1 MNLAKTET
9 QEGNEQPGVLER
21 PLVEFLPAINLRMII
36 AIIILILAVISRFYN
51 IDLRVMSHDEV
62 NHVVPSYDL
71 FTGKGYRHDPVT
83 HGPMQFHLVAASY
96 FILGDSDFSSRVPA
110 ALFSISAIAFIL
122 FFFPRYVGKK
132 WRIDHSISFPRFHFH
147 VVFMEDTLERRIIE
161 LFGVMM
167 LYAYTGIS

>member
-1 MNLAKTET
+1 
-9 QEGNEQPGVLER
+9 
-21 PLVEFLPAINLRMII
+21 MII

-122 FFFPRYVGKK
+122 FFFPPLCWQE
-132 WRIDHSISFPRFHFH
+132 WRIDHSISFPDFTFH
-147 VVFMEDTLERRIIE
+147 VVLWKIHSKRRIHRT
-161 LFGVMM
+161 FRGDDVVCH
-167 LYAYTGIS
+167 TGIS